1 MRYNNR
7 QIKNYNTQKTEGE
20 MTVRY
25 KGKVYRPP
33 SEAYS
38 LIIQVTYGC
47 SHNRCAFCDMYDD
60 KHFSMRP
67 MEEIREDFELA
78 RRVYRRVERVF
89 LADGD
94 ALMRKTDDLVQIL
107 GLIYGLFPECQR
119 VTCYASP
126 TSLQIKSEEE
136 LRLLREK
143 GLKMVYM
150 GLESG
155 CDVVLERMDKGH
167 TAAQI
172 IAAGQK
178 ARRSGLQ
185 LSVTAISG
193 LGSRELWREHT
204 VETAQAFNA
213 MNPEYIGL
221 LTLMVEPG
229 TPLEKWV
236 HEGSFYVLKPVE
248 VMQEMELFLQ
258 HIDSPGSVFRMN
270 HASNYLTLKGTLNQD
285 RERLLQ
291 QVRQGLAG
299 RGLKDEFLRGL

>member
-7 QIKNYNTQKTEGE
+7 QIKNNTQKTEGE
-20 MTVRY
+20 LTVRY

-107 GLIYGLFPECQR
+107 GLVYGLFPECQR

-155 CDVVLERMDKGH
+155 CDAVLERMDKGH

-193 LGSRELWREHT
+193 LGSRELWREHA

-236 HEGSFYVLKPVE
+236 REGSFYVLKPVE

-291 QVRQGLAG
+291 QARQGLAG